1 MLLKLGAMVEVILYS
16 TNAIVRI
23 PFLHWPLWI
32 AVVLACSF
40 ASQSALAQNEV
51 TLEVIDEKTGEPTA
65 ARIEVVKSAKKLNRD
80 RKTLISGD
88 TWLAEGKLVLQ
99 PPPGEYE
106 FLAKRGPEFKE
117 IRGGFT
123 IERRAKD
130 VVVIELPRSVD
141 MHDEHWYSGDLGVE
155 LERET
160 ARRWQIADAVDMV
173 VTNLRGQK
181 REASAGQDAKSKI
194 TNANKTGT
202 KNPTAKSPAAKNGM
216 LVPGSIDLIGSRWG
230 SMSLDILAPEIG
242 VAIHRY
248 EQVENA
254 VDSPLGE
261 RPDAKDLGWKDAW
274 NVIETFRGDQQALIE
289 ITQPGAR
296 DTPFL
301 LADPNVKLVRVLSS
315 VNRPKGDDSFT
326 FPRSADS
333 SVFATLSLGASKD
346 RTALLINAPFP
357 YDERIR
363 FKGSRGV
370 GKLNEFLYW
379 QMLEAGLRLAPG
391 AASGFGKGETH
402 IGYNRVY
409 VYCEGPSE
417 EFPRS
422 SGFEKSE
429 SRNRAGSRS
438 GRDGSPSYEADTETD
453 NAATKDTGAADSPSV
468 DHWWHGLEHGASFVS
483 NGPLLR
489 AMVNGSPPGSVH
501 PGYRGEAIPLDIAVS
516 LAVREK
522 VDYLDVIFNGE
533 TLYNAKLEDHYKRGE
548 FPELSVSESGWLV
561 MRVVTAHE
569 DGYRYASTAPF
580 YFEFEGKPRVSKKS
594 VEFFQG
600 WLERSIEAID
610 QDDEQRSMYAD
621 RKQAARVF
629 WENLQSHA
637 TAP

>member
-1 MLLKLGAMVEVILYS
+1 MQIIELVFGPGRRGVLQRQFSLPPIARPLSARPLSARAPFVRSVRSVFWVAMVL
-16 TNAIVRI
+16 
-23 PFLHWPLWI
+23 
-32 AVVLACSF
+32 VLAFPSRP
-40 ASQSALAQNEV
+40 AQGQNEV
-51 TLEVIDEKTGEPTA
+51 TLEVVDEKTGEPIA

-80 RKTLISGD
+80 RKMLIAGD
-88 TWLAEGKLVLQ
+88 TWLAEGRLVLQ

-106 FLAKRGPEFKE
+106 FLAKRGPEYKE

-130 VVVIELPRSVD
+130 VVVVELPRAVD
-141 MHDEHWYSGDLGVE
+141 MHGEQWYSGDLGVE
-155 LERET
+155 LERAT
-160 ARRWQIADAVDMV
+160 AQRWQVADAVDMV
-173 VTNLRGQK
+173 VTNVRAQK
-181 REASAGQDAKSKI
+181 RDASPV
-194 TNANKTGT
+194 
-202 KNPTAKSPAAKNGM
+202 KNPKANNPAAKNGTSGIT
-216 LVPGSIDLIGSRWG
+216 GSADQLGERWG

-242 VAIHRY
+242 IAIHRY
-248 EQVENA
+248 EPREYEKSDTDQSELPVGTA
-254 VDSPLGE
+254 
-261 RPDAKDLGWKDAW
+261 LGWRAAWDA
-274 NVIETFRGDQQALIE
+274 IEAARDSDRALVE

-301 LADPNVKLVRVLSS
+301 LADPNVKLVRVLSN
-315 VNRPKGDDSFT
+315 VNRPKGDDVLS
-326 FPRSADS
+326 FPRSDDPTSFA
-333 SVFATLSLGASKD
+333 SVLLGVGKD
-346 RTALLINAPFP
+346 RISLLISAPVP
-357 YDERIR
+357 ADQRIR
-363 FKGSRGV
+363 FKGALGV

-379 QMLEAGLRLAPG
+379 QMLEAGLRLGPS
-391 AASGFGKGETH
+391 AASGFGKGDTH
-402 IGYNRVY
+402 VGYNRVY
-409 VYCEGPSE
+409 VHCEETSE
-417 EFPRS
+417 ELSRS
-422 SGFEKSE
+422 SGLEKSE
-429 SRNRAGSRS
+429 SES
-438 GRDGSPSYEADTETD
+438 GRSDRGGSQGDGAENAIASVGTPTVDT
-453 NAATKDTGAADSPSV
+453 
-468 DHWWHGLEHGASFVS
+468 WWQGLERAASFVS

-561 MRVVTAHE
+561 IRVVTAHE

-610 QDDEQRSMYAD
+610 RDDDQRSHYAD
-621 RKQAARVF
+621 RKESARRF
-629 WENLQSHA
+629 WDNLQSRA

>member
-1 MLLKLGAMVEVILYS
+1 M
-16 TNAIVRI
+16 
-23 PFLHWPLWI
+23 
-32 AVVLACSF
+32 LACSF
-40 ASQSALAQNEV
+40 GSQLAIAQNEV
-51 TLEVIDEKTGEPTA
+51 TLEVVDEETGEPIA

-80 RKTLISGD
+80 RKMLIAGD
-88 TWLAEGKLVLQ
+88 TWLAEGKLVLK

-173 VTNLRGQK
+173 VTNLRAQK
-181 REASAGQDAKSKI
+181 RVASAGQDPKAKTS
-194 TNANKTGT
+194 NADKSGT
-202 KNPTAKSPAAKNGM
+202 KNPTAKTPAAKNGM
-216 LVPGSIDLIGSRWG
+216 LVTGSIDLLGSRWG

-248 EQVENA
+248 EQIVVAVE
-254 VDSPLGE
+254 SPLGE
-261 RPDAKDLGWKDAW
+261 RTGGNDLAWKDAW
-274 NVIETFRGDQQALIE
+274 EVIETVRGDGQALVE

-315 VNRPKGDDSFT
+315 VNRPKGDDALT
-326 FPRSADS
+326 FPRSEES
-333 SVFATLSLGASKD
+333 SFFATLSLGASKD
-346 RTALLINAPFP
+346 RIALPINAPVSS
-357 YDERIR
+357 DQRIR

-379 QMLEAGLRLAPG
+379 QMLEAGLRLAPS

-402 IGYNRVY
+402 VGYNRVY

-417 EFPRS
+417 EFPRN

-429 SRNRAGSRS
+429 SKNRAGSRS
-438 GRDGSPSYEADTETD
+438 GREGSSPPYEADTENTSEISPSSD
-453 NAATKDTGAADSPSV
+453 TEIDIAATNDTGGSGLPSADQ
-468 DHWWHGLEHGASFVS
+468 WWRGLEHGASFVS

-533 TLYNAKLEDHYKRGE
+533 TIYNAKLEDHYKRGE

-561 MRVVTAHE
+561 IRVVTAHE

-580 YFEFEGKPRVSKKS
+580 YFEFEGKPRVSRKS
-594 VEFFQG
+594 VEFFQH
-600 WLERSIEAID
+600 WLEQSIDAID
-610 QDDEQRSMYAD
+610 QNDEQRSMYAD
-621 RKQAARVF
+621 RKQSARMF
-629 WENLQSHA
+629 WENLQSRA